1 MYFTNALTIA
11 SALFGTSLAIAVPA
25 SRLEPKQANPC
36 SGLEGQAQ
44 CCAIDVF
51 GIFDLECGSRTF
63 CLSFLIN
70 FFL

>member
-1 MYFTNALTIA
+1 MYFTNALRIA

-51 GIFDLECGSRTF
+51 GIFDLQCGARTS
-63 CLSFLIN
+63 SFS
-70 FFL
+70 FP